1 MMELLKKR
9 STAAVI
15 LILVIA
21 LSVVGG
27 SHRSI
32 AAERN
37 KVEVLLE
44 TGTGKDGSI
53 LADRKSQLGI
63 CANAASV
70 AERYLSTDE
79 VAALR
84 SAVETATNSGTEEDY
99 RAARQLADKVLAKLD
114 AESGLSKS
122 DQDYVSAFQSQL
134 ESYDLIIARNGYND
148 AARSFNEKVLGTFP
162 ANLLGG
168 LTGIHPLEVY
178 E

>member
-15 LILVIA
+15 LILVIV

-53 LADRKSQLGI
+53 LEDQRRQTQI
-63 CANAASV
+63 CANLASV
-70 AERYLSTDE
+70 AERYLETGL
-79 VAALR
+79 VQNLQNAAQAALSSDTLQGYDQVR
-84 SAVETATNSGTEEDY
+84 T
-99 RAARQLADKVLAKLD
+99 LAKEMLETLEQMDCLSQKD
-114 AESGLSKS
+114 A
-122 DQDYVSAFQSQL
+122 DYVRSFQSQL

-162 ANLLGG
+162 ANLLGR